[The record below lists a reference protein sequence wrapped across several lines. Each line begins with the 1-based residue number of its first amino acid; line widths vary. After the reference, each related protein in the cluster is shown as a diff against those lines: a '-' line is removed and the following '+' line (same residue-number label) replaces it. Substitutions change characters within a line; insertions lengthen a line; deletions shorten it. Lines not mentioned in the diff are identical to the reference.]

1 MSAFTLSAARQ
12 TLRIAPSSARR
23 ASATRR
29 STTVRAMAKQI
40 ISTDKAPSALG
51 PYNQAVKVGNT
62 VYVSGQIGLTTEMKM
77 VGETIEEQTTQVLK
91 NMGAILEAAGASFD
105 DVVRCTIF
113 LANMDDFKAVNGI
126 YGEKFGDNAPTRA
139 TVAVSTLP
147 LNALVEIDC
156 IAVIE

>member
-1 MSAFTLSAARQ
+1 
-12 TLRIAPSSARR
+12 
-23 ASATRR
+23 
-29 STTVRAMAKQI
+29 
-40 ISTDKAPSALG
+40 
-51 PYNQAVKVGNT
+51 

-126 YGEKFGDNAPTRA
+126 YGESA
-139 TVAVSTLP
+139 
-147 LNALVEIDC
+147 
-156 IAVIE
+156 